1 MFKKKVKTDEPLK
14 VVVGEV
20 TFHILRI
27 GARHVTL
34 GIDAPK
40 EIQIQMPVES
50 PSCMPVANVNPDVVT
65 DRD

>member
-1 MFKKKVKTDEPLK
+1 MLKKKVTTDEPLK
-14 VVVGEV
+14 VTVGDV

-40 EIQIQMPVES
+40 DIPIQMPGGKPEADD
-50 PSCMPVANVNPDVVT
+50 SCACQPGCDND
-65 DRD
+65 